1 MSLPVERACQQA
13 PSPVLV
19 EAATLYEA
27 GDYFACHEVLEEL
40 WREAAGPLRE
50 LYRGLIQIVVGLYH
64 VQRGNLVGG
73 RAVLARG
80 LARVER
86 YPSPCVGL
94 DLVQLCSGVMSY
106 LRWIE
111 AGATG
116 PRPVPPRWCWV
127 RPVEECE

>member
-1 MSLPVERACQQA
+1 MEPPSL
-13 PSPVLV
+13 LV

-27 GDYFACHEVLEEL
+27 GEYFTCHEVLEAL
-40 WREAAGPLRE
+40 WRGTEGPLRE

-73 RAVLARG
+73 RHVLARG

-86 YPSPCVGL
+86 YPSPCVGI
-94 DLVQLCSGVMSY
+94 DLVQLCQGARSY
-106 LRWIE
+106 LHWIE

-116 PRPVPPRWCWV
+116 PRPEPPRWCWV
-127 RPVEECE
+127 RSVQECE